1 MRVVVI
7 GGGIAGLT
15 FAKHASEF
23 ADVILVEPKDFMVC
37 QALLPELLSGKVDV
51 EDLCVSIE
59 EFCDCFGV
67 EHVKERAVGIENGA
81 IVTEKKEVECD
92 FVAIAVGAETNY
104 YGIEGAERT
113 FNVNTLED
121 TLKAKKALDNAEDV
135 VVVGSGLTG
144 VEVALE
150 LAELGYGVKIVE
162 AMKRILPTFS
172 QKVSN
177 FVYKIMIKEGIDVN
191 TSTTVVRIEEDGVVT
206 NRGRICCD
214 LVMWCAGLKPS
225 EFVRNL
231 NVPKERGWVKVDE
244 TLKANGFFAFGDCAH
259 VEVNGEVATKTALE
273 ARSQAKHSAENLK
286 RMLRDD
292 SPKPYRIR
300 SSVDRPIAMIMLA
313 RGRAIMIYRGLVMTK
328 PMGLI
333 YRMKKWA
340 IERFLGYF
348 RP

>member
-1 MRVVVI
+1 MRVAVI
-7 GGGIAGLT
+7 GGGLAGLT

-23 ADVILVEPKDFMVC
+23 ADVILIEPNDFMVC
-37 QALLPELLSGKVDV
+37 QALLPELLSGKVNI
-51 EDLCVSIE
+51 EDLCVSIG
-59 EFCDCFGV
+59 EFCDDFGV
-67 EHVKERAVGIENGA
+67 EHVRDKATGIGNG
-81 IVTEKKEVECD
+81 IVFTEKKEIECE
-92 FVAIAVGAETNY
+92 FAVIAVGAETNY

-113 FNVNTLED
+113 YNVNTLEE
-121 TLKAKKALDNAEDV
+121 TLKAKKALDNAEDI

-150 LAELGYGVKIVE
+150 LAELGYGVKVVE
-162 AMKRILPTFS
+162 AMDRILPTFS
-172 QKVSN
+172 PKVSN
-177 FVYKIMIKEGIDVN
+177 FVYKIMMKEGIEVN
-191 TSTTVVRIEEDGVVT
+191 TSTAVVRVEEDGVVT
-206 NRGRICCD
+206 NKGKISCD

-231 NVPKERGWVKVDE
+231 DVPKERGWVKVDE

-259 VEVNGEVATKTALE
+259 VEVDGKVATKTALE

-286 RMLRDD
+286 RMLRGD

-313 RGRAIMIYRGLVMTK
+313 RGRAIMIYGGFVITK

>member
-1 MRVVVI
+1 MRVAVI
-7 GGGIAGLT
+7 GGGLAGLT

-23 ADVILVEPKDFMVC
+23 ADVILIEPKDIMVC
-37 QALLPELLSGKVDV
+37 QALLPELLSGKVNI

-59 EFCDCFGV
+59 EFCDGFGV
-67 EHVKERAVGIENGA
+67 EHVRDKATGIGNG
-81 IVTEKKEVECD
+81 IVFTEKKEIECD
-92 FVAIAVGAETNY
+92 FVAVAVGAETNY
-104 YGIEGAERT
+104 YGIEDAERT
-113 FNVNTLED
+113 YNVNTLEE
-121 TLKAKKALDNAEDV
+121 TLKAKKALDNAEDI

-150 LAELGYGVKIVE
+150 LAELGYGVKVVE
-162 AMKRILPTFS
+162 AMDRILPTFS
-172 QKVSN
+172 PKVSN
-177 FVYKIMIKEGIDVN
+177 FVYKIMMEEGIEVN
-191 TSTTVVRIEEDGVVT
+191 TSTAVVRVEEDGVVT
-206 NRGRICCD
+206 NRGKIFCD

-231 NVPKERGWVKVDE
+231 DVPKERGWVKVDE
-244 TLKANGFFAFGDCAH
+244 NLKANDFFAFGDCAH
-259 VEVNGEVATKTALE
+259 VEVDGKVATKTALE

-286 RMLRDD
+286 RMLRGD
-292 SPKPYRIR
+292 SLKPYRIR

-313 RGRAIMIYRGLVMTK
+313 RGRAIMIYRGFVITK

>member
-1 MRVVVI
+1 MRVAVV

-15 FAKHASEF
+15 FAKHASEL
-23 ADVILVEPKDFMVC
+23 AEVILIEPKDFMVC

-59 EFCDCFGV
+59 EFCDGFGV
-67 EHVKERAVGIENGA
+67 EHVKERAIGIENGA
-81 IVTEKKEVECD
+81 IVTEKKEIECD

-121 TLKAKKALDNAEDV
+121 TLKAKKALNDAEDV

-150 LAELGYGVKIVE
+150 LVELGYKVKIVE
-162 AMKRILPTFS
+162 AMERILPTFS
-172 QKVSN
+172 PKVSN
-177 FVYKIMIKEGIDVN
+177 FVYKIMIKEGVDVK
-191 TSTTVVRIEEDGVVT
+191 TSTAVVGVDDEGVLT
-206 NRGRICCD
+206 KDGRIHCD

-225 EFVRNL
+225 EFVRSL
-231 NVPKERGWVKVDE
+231 NVPKERGWVKVDG

-259 VEVNGEVATKTALE
+259 VEVNGKVATKTALE
-273 ARSQAKHSAENLK
+273 ARSQAKHSAENLR
-286 RMLRDD
+286 RMIRGERTL
-292 SPKPYRIR
+292 PYRIR

-313 RGRAIMIYRGLVMTK
+313 RGRAIMIYRGLVITK